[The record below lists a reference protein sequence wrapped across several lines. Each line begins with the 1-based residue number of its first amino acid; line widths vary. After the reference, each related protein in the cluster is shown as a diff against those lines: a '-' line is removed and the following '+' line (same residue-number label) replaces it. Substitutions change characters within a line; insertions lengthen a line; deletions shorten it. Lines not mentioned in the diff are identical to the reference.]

1 MRILID
7 GHVFIWTLL
16 QDKRVSTKA
25 RSILFSR
32 EHELFFSLVTLW
44 ELSVKIRLG
53 KLQTLT
59 SSIAYLHDELG
70 SFGITII
77 PPTYSDIL
85 ALEHLD
91 RHHRDPF
98 DRMIIAQA
106 INHGLA
112 LLTDDAEIRKYPVKT
127 LW

>member
-1 MRILID
+1 MRVLID
-7 GHVFIWTLL
+7 GHVFVWTLL

-25 RSILFSR
+25 RSILFSG

-44 ELSVKIRLG
+44 ELSVKLRLG
-53 KLQTLT
+53 KLQSLT
-59 SSIAYLHDELG
+59 SSIAYLHDELA
-70 SFGITII
+70 SFGITIL
-77 PPTYSDIL
+77 PLSYSDIL

-91 RHHRDPF
+91 HHHRDPF
-98 DRMIIAQA
+98 DRMMIAQA

-127 LW
+127 VW